1 MKINKKGLNIE
12 VGRQL
17 APILQRRVS
26 SSLLR
31 AAREVERILIKQFES
46 HPVTKEI
53 SGGSSSSNVSGT
65 LGGYGNLFTYIGFD
79 DSDDPIEIIRN
90 ILTNSIKVTMLPP
103 KGKQMVQEA
112 IISLPS
118 KAEIEAASPLP
129 WASGRSW
136 TKGIEDGIANFGKY
150 LNKQSR
156 NVGRSGGG
164 VQIKENISGRS
175 FRSVSYLSEILNDLQ
190 RNIRQAVR
198 R

>member
-118 KAEIEAASPLP
+118 KAEIEAATPLP

-136 TKGIEDGIANFGKY
+136 AKGIEEGIANFGKY

-175 FRSVSYLSEILNDLQ
+175 FRSVSYLSEILDGLQ
-190 RNIRQAVR
+190 SNIRQAIR